1 MRQAIL
7 SDRMLFDGEKP
18 AEFCA
23 LLQELNIALA
33 LVGIVEAA
41 LVERIAISVW
51 PQRGV
56 SRAESA
62 ALALATQLI
71 RNLKVSAR
79 SHGHGFGRRE
89 PVDGRRNLIELD
101 RGQRALRLYVIPQYA
116 SVKRSYM
123 RSFPK

>member
-41 LVERIAISVW
+41 LVEWIAISIW
-51 PQRGV
+51 RQRGLI
-56 SRAESA
+56 RAESA

-71 RNLKVSAR
+71 RNPAFHFVRISR
-79 SHGHGFGRRE
+79 SE
-89 PVDGRRNLIELD
+89 
-101 RGQRALRLYVIPQYA
+101 
-116 SVKRSYM
+116 S
-123 RSFPK
+123 